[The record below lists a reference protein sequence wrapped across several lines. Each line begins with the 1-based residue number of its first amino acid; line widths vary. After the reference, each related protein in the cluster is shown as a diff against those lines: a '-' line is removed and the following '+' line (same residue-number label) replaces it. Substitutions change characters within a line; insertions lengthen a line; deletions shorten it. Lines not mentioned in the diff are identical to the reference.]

1 VTMTEEQTMLWDT
14 ADRYLRDNA
23 DFNQRRDQIAK
34 GIYNLPQKWQAF
46 AEMGWLA
53 MPFPESMDGLNF
65 GLREIA
71 ILAELCGQY
80 LVTEPLIDTLTVAS
94 SVLMRSEQ
102 AAALVPDIITG
113 DLIAIAAIDEPT
125 AESRLSPSSTL
136 SQTESGWHLQG
147 KKYWISAGASATHF
161 VVLADSCNGLAWVLV
176 EKNAAGLSCETFP
189 THDGKGGANCHFD
202 LPINDDQILLMGDA
216 AAEAL
221 SAFRE
226 CAMVLSS
233 AETLGA
239 AQAALDTTVDYTK
252 QREQFGQPL
261 ASFQALQHR
270 MANMLIQT
278 ELTRSLVYAACDAA
292 DRDSS
297 DRGRFARAAKVKS
310 AAVGRKVTQEA
321 IQLHGGIATTDEYIV
336 GHFFKRVTAL
346 ETWVCS
352 KGEALQE
359 FMAIDTDKIT
369 SAGPA

>member
-161 VVLADSCNGLAWVLV
+161 AVLADSSNGLAWVLV
-176 EKNAAGLSCETFP
+176 AKDAAGLSCETFP

-226 CAMVLSS
+226 CAMVVSS

-292 DRDSS
+292 DRNAS

-359 FMAIDTDKIT
+359 FMALDADKIA
-369 SAGPA
+369 SVGPA

>member
-1 VTMTEEQTMLWDT
+1 MTEEQTMLWDT
-14 ADRYLRDNA
+14 AERFLRDNT
-23 DFNQRRDQIAK
+23 DFNQRRDQIAQ
-34 GIYNLPQKWQAF
+34 GIYNQPEKWQAF

-65 GLREIA
+65 GLREMA

-80 LVTEPLIDTLTVAS
+80 LVTEPLIDTLAVAS
-94 SVLMRSEQ
+94 TVLMRSEH
-102 AAALVPDIITG
+102 AANLVPDVISG

-125 AESRLSPSSTL
+125 AESRMTPASSL

-161 VVLADSCNGLAWVLV
+161 AVLADSCNGLAWVLV
-176 EKNAAGLSCETFP
+176 AKDAAGLSCETFP

-226 CAMVLSS
+226 CAMVVSS

-292 DRDSS
+292 DRNAW

-352 KGEALQE
+352 KGEALEE
-359 FMAIDTDKIT
+359 FMAIDAEKMA
-369 SAGPA
+369 SAGSV

>member
-1 VTMTEEQTMLWDT
+1 MTMTEEQTMMWDT

-136 SQTESGWHLQG
+136 
-147 KKYWISAGASATHF
+147 
-161 VVLADSCNGLAWVLV
+161 
-176 EKNAAGLSCETFP
+176 
-189 THDGKGGANCHFD
+189 
-202 LPINDDQILLMGDA
+202 
-216 AAEAL
+216 
-221 SAFRE
+221 
-226 CAMVLSS
+226 
-233 AETLGA
+233 
-239 AQAALDTTVDYTK
+239 
-252 QREQFGQPL
+252 
-261 ASFQALQHR
+261 
-270 MANMLIQT
+270 
-278 ELTRSLVYAACDAA
+278 
-292 DRDSS
+292 
-297 DRGRFARAAKVKS
+297 
-310 AAVGRKVTQEA
+310 
-321 IQLHGGIATTDEYIV
+321 
-336 GHFFKRVTAL
+336 
-346 ETWVCS
+346 
-352 KGEALQE
+352 
-359 FMAIDTDKIT
+359 
-369 SAGPA
+369 